1 MKIDMSNLLFLLFQL
16 IKKNRCYRFR
26 VVIPQM
32 VLRELDNQSKIRVRE
47 KERISRQDDIQTQL
61 QMKQR
66 NEEITNKLN
75 LKNNVKL
82 KLK

>member
-1 MKIDMSNLLFLLFQL
+1 
-16 IKKNRCYRFR
+16 
-26 VVIPQM
+26 M